1 MIKIAEP
8 YISKEDIDHVVSIL
22 MDNQLSGR
30 SPICKKFEDE
40 FAKQFH
46 VKHAI
51 AVNSGT
57 SALFLAMKSLGIGEG
72 DEVIVPAFGFI
83 AIPNAVKHT
92 GATPVFV
99 DVEEDTFNI
108 NPIKVSE
115 AITSKTKAIIAV
127 HTYGQ
132 PCDMDKLMHLGVPV
146 IEDAAEAHGAKYKDR
161 ICGSIGDI
169 GCFSFFANKTITT
182 GEGGMVVTNN
192 QIIAKE
198 VRLLKDQYR
207 GDIQFKH
214 DKVGYGM
221 SLGALQC
228 ALGLSQLSKL
238 NEFVEKKRKMAAL
251 YTRELRDIAQLTLP
265 LDRSHGGVHSYWM
278 YAMKA
283 IGELKEHLES
293 VGIEIRPGFFP
304 LNLQP
309 AYSDGSKFPISE
321 DLYKKVVCLP
331 MSLKMTEQDQ
341 WFVINKVKEY
351 YGRHSHSL
359 STEYPFD
366 QMA

>member
-1 MIKIAEP
+1 MIRIAEP
-8 YISKEDIDHVVSIL
+8 CITEQDILTVMTCL
-22 MDNQLSGR
+22 KDNQLSGR
-30 SPICKKFEDE
+30 SPVCKDFEDDFAKKFN
-40 FAKQFH
+40 
-46 VKHAI
+46 VKHAV

-57 SALFLAMKSLGIGEG
+57 SALFLAMKALGIGEG

-83 AIPNAVKHT
+83 AIPNAVRHV

-99 DVEEDTFNI
+99 DVDPNTFNI
-108 NPIKVSE
+108 DPQKIV
-115 AITSKTKAIIAV
+115 ITEKTKAIIAV

-161 ICGSIGDI
+161 MCGSIGDI

-192 QIIAKE
+192 PILAKE
-198 VRLLKDQYR
+198 IRLLKDQYR
-207 GDIQFKH
+207 GDVQFKH

-221 SLGALQC
+221 SLGAMQC
-228 ALGLSQLSKL
+228 ALGISQLDSL
-238 NEFVEKKRKMAAL
+238 DDLVERKIKMAKL
-251 YTRELRDIAQLTLP
+251 YTRELKGISQLTLP
-265 LDRSHGGVHSYWM
+265 TDRSHGGVHSYWM
-278 YAMKA
+278 YALKA
-283 IGELKEHLES
+283 TGELKEHLES
-293 VGIEIRPGFFP
+293 VGIEVRPGFFP

-309 AYSDGSKFPISE
+309 AYSDGSQFPVSE
-321 DLYKKVVCLP
+321 ELYSQIVCLP
-331 MSLKMTEQDQ
+331 MNLKMTEQDQ

-351 YGRHSHSL
+351 YGKHSHSL